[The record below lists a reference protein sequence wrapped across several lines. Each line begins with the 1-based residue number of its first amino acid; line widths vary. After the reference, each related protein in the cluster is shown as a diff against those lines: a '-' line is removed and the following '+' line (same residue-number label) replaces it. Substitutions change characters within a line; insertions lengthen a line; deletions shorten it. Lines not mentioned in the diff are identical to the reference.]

1 MKEFLFQ
8 SGSILIQRER
18 DIVLLSKS
26 SSLHILDKV
35 KLNLFPIIITLKSES
50 KYKSQG
56 GGGLTTKI
64 HVSLCP
70 NIQCQYYVYVESNES
85 QQQLCIVR

>member
-56 GGGLTTKI
+56 GGGLTTKNTCK
-64 HVSLCP
+64 SLP
-70 NIQCQYYVYVESNES
+70 KYPMSI
-85 QQQLCIVR
+85 LCLCGV